1 MPSPEQAHGGAEVVD
16 IDDEDESGCCAR
28 YCMMCG
34 WVKAACSELCRLFCW
49 PPVPSR
55 IASKLAFVP
64 PLPHYD
70 IRASEPGAGG
80 EVSYTLWLPGDDPN
94 VLSAIRRPTHER
106 DGFTLQVEWLRTSSR
121 NHIPALFFRVE
132 RANHTLLFSHGNGTD
147 IGQMFDFF
155 VHLALTLK
163 VSIFAYE
170 YTGYGASSGSMPS
183 ERATIEDAEAAWHCV
198 TQKYGVAPG
207 RIVLYGQSVGSGP
220 SCSLAAR
227 PEFGAAGL
235 VLHSGMMSGLR
246 VVMPVTRT
254 FPVDPYPNIDLI
266 KHVSCP
272 TAVIHGVVDEVVS
285 FHHGV
290 QMHASIPRAQTYP
303 PLWIKRGS
311 HNNVV
316 GFRSYYEYMKGFLDS
331 LPAAGAAPHSGPCDD
346 RQPPGC
352 CGCSLERRPVLAAA
366 EP

>member
-1 MPSPEQAHGGAEVVD
+1 MLRALLHDVWLGQGSVLRAVPTVLLATRPFANRIKTGVRAAATSLRCAENHMPGM
-16 IDDEDESGCCAR
+16 R
-28 YCMMCG
+28 T
-34 WVKAACSELCRLFCW
+34 
-49 PPVPSR
+49 
-55 IASKLAFVP
+55 LAFQFLHLSLTP
-64 PLPHYD
+64 RWHAD

-80 EVSYTLWLPGDDPN
+80 EVTYTLWLPGDDPN

-266 KHVSCP
+266 KVRC
-272 TAVIHGVVDEVVS
+272 AVPPHALVAAIH
-285 FHHGV
+285 F
-290 QMHASIPRAQTYP
+290 
-303 PLWIKRGS
+303 
-311 HNNVV
+311 VV
-316 GFRSYYEYMKGFLDS
+316 GL
-331 LPAAGAAPHSGPCDD
+331 LP
-346 RQPPGC
+346 
-352 CGCSLERRPVLAAA
+352 LVLAATA
-366 EP
+366 SGAVCATPLCYLDAPV